1 MGEVTHPRV
10 ICTSGLTFT
19 GEPQTR
25 LNQESED
32 LGSSFVLEKEKKKK
46 KKKAIRMGRCQ
57 HRPIKCS
64 DLDVSIFE
72 TATSHGLSST

>member
-46 KKKAIRMGRCQ
+46 KKKKIGMEQPQA
-57 HRPIKCS
+57 RPTKPHTPKNQKKKELVPS
-64 DLDVSIFE
+64 F
-72 TATSHGLSST
+72 

>member
-32 LGSSFVLEKEKKKK
+32 LGSSFVLEKEKK
-46 KKKAIRMGRCQ
+46 AIRMGRCQ